1 MQKSD
6 WEQKMDM
13 ALIDVAAINSALESN
28 LKMIQLKAMFK
39 IVQSGLFNDK
49 TIAVLQSMSKRFE
62 KDKDQ
67 VMGVYMLGH
76 FSLATLFEICN
87 KKNSDSFKSVF
98 DVLDEDTQRQVNI
111 LIKSKSLYQS

>member
-13 ALIDVAAINSALESN
+13 ALIDVAAINSALKSN

-39 IVQSGLFNDK
+39 IVQSGLFDEK
-49 TIAVLQSMSKRFE
+49 TIADLQSISKRFE

-67 VMGVYMLGH
+67 VMGVYILGH

-87 KKNSDSFKSVF
+87 KKIQIHLNF